1 MIFVVATIDLRP
13 GTRAAFLA
21 EFRTVVPL
29 VRAENGCLEYGPAVD
44 VASGIAAQ
52 PPVRENTVVV
62 IEKWAD
68 LPALQAHLTAPH
80 MADYRT
86 RVKDYVAGVRLDVL
100 QPA

>member
-1 MIFVVATIDLRP
+1 MIFVIATIDLRP
-13 GTRAAFLA
+13 GTRGAFLD
-21 EFRTVVPL
+21 EFRKLVPL
-29 VRAENGCLEYGPAVD
+29 VRAEAGCVEYGPAVD

-52 PPVRENTVVV
+52 PPVRDDTVVV
-62 IEKWAD
+62 VEKWVD

-86 RVKDYVAGVRLDVL
+86 RVKDYVAAVRLQVL

>member
-13 GTRAAFLA
+13 GTRAALLA
-21 EFRTVVPL
+21 EFRKVVPL
-29 VRAENGCLEYGPAVD
+29 VRAEAGCLEYGPAVD

-52 PPVRENTVVV
+52 PPVRDDTVVV

-80 MADYRT
+80 MTDWRA
-86 RVKDYVAGVRLDVL
+86 RVKDFVAGLRLDVL